1 MAIDQETREQAEELF
16 IVEGLTLEEISCRLS
31 ISDRTLANW
40 SSEGEWVSQRK
51 KHRDDV
57 ASIKRNSFKLR
68 KELARKALETLE
80 GMSNINPQDMHG
92 FKSVLTMIEPKE
104 KEKDGMVVDI
114 DRPKLF
120 LENMEFVAETL
131 KEIDP
136 EGLKIFARNFD
147 VIVNRFKE
155 KLEAQRA

>member
-1 MAIDQETREQAEELF
+1 MAIDQETRERAEELF
-16 IVEGLTLEEISCRLS
+16 TVDGLTLEEISGRLG

-40 SSEGEWVSQRK
+40 SAAGNWMECRK
-51 KHRDDV
+51 KHREDL
-57 ASIKRNSFKLR
+57 ASIKKNSFKLR
-68 KELARKALETLE
+68 KELARKAIETLE
-80 GMSNINPQDMHG
+80 NMQSINPQDMHG
-92 FKSVLTMIEPKE
+92 FKSVLSMIEPKE
-104 KEKDGMVVDI
+104 KEKDQAVADI

-120 LENMEFVAETL
+120 LEDMEFVAEVL

-155 KLEAQRA
+155 RKAAAVA

>member
-16 IVEGLTLEEISCRLS
+16 TVEGLTLEEISRRLE

-40 SSEGEWVSQRK
+40 STSGNWVERRK
-51 KHRDDV
+51 KHREDI
-57 ASIKRNSFKLR
+57 ASIKKNSFKLR

-80 GMSNINPQDMHG
+80 NMESINPQDMHG
-92 FKSVLTMIEPKE
+92 FKSVLSMIEPKE
-104 KEKDGMVVDI
+104 KEKDQTVMNI

-120 LENMEFVAETL
+120 LEDMEFVAEVL

-147 VIVNRFKE
+147 VIVDRFKG

>member
-1 MAIDQETREQAEELF
+1 MIDQEIREQAEELF
-16 IVEGLTLEEISCRLS
+16 IVDGLTIEEISGRLG

-40 SSEGEWVSQRK
+40 SASGNWMERRK

-68 KELARKALETLE
+68 KELAKKALETLE
-80 GMSNINPQDMHG
+80 SMQSINPQDMHG
-92 FKSVLTMIEPKE
+92 FKSVLSMIEPKE
-104 KEKDGMVVDI
+104 KEKDQTTIDI
-114 DRPKLF
+114 DRPKIF
-120 LENMEFVAETL
+120 MEDMEFVAEVL

-147 VIVNRFKE
+147 VIVNRFKGKIE
-155 KLEAQRA
+155 SQRA